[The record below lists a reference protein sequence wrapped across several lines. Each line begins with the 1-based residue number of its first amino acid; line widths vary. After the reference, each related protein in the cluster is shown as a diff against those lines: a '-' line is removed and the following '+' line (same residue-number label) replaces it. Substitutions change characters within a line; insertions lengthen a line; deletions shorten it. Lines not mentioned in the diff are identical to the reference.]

1 MRPIVEPTNKQ
12 RGRDADSATLPSFTY
27 GEASRFHFF
36 VRMMTKVAEL
46 DGDIVECGVGWGR
59 SLIHLL
65 SIMQAEE
72 KIRNLWAFDSFE
84 GFPEPTA
91 EDASFRNPLKGEWK
105 SDIRKIEAML
115 LEAGFSENF
124 LRQRLIFVKGFFSD
138 TLPSYRGAPIVFL
151 HADAD
156 LYASYKDILANL
168 YDRVVPGEVIV
179 MDEYLN
185 TWEHAKFPGARK
197 AIDEFFEGK
206 ERIIRDEIYGKF
218 YVIKGSS

>member
-1 MRPIVEPTNKQ
+1 MEPKSQQ
-12 RGRDADSATLPSFTY
+12 RGRDADSAILPSFTFS
-27 GEASRFHFF
+27 EASRFHFF
-36 VRMMTKVAEL
+36 VRMIAKVEKL

-91 EDASFRNPLKGEWK
+91 EDVSFRNPLKGEWK
-105 SDIRKIEAML
+105 SDIRKIETML
-115 LEAGFSENF
+115 GEAGFSGDF
-124 LRQRLIFVKGFFSD
+124 LRQRLIFVKGFFND

-156 LYASYKDILANL
+156 LYASYKDILENL
-168 YDRVVPGEVIV
+168 YERVLPGGVIV
-179 MDEYLN
+179 FDEYLN

-197 AIDEFFEGK
+197 AIDEFFQDK
-206 ERIIRDEIYGKF
+206 EKIVRDEIYGKF
-218 YVIKGSS
+218 YVVKGAS